1 MKKKILHIAEAF
13 GGGVFTYL
21 IALANASCEEF
32 DVTIAYTLRPQTP
45 DEFEKFLDDRVH
57 LIEMK
62 EVKREIRLL
71 QDLKGAAEIHR
82 IYRQVEPD
90 FVHLHS
96 SKAGFLGRMVID
108 CRRNHVIYT
117 PHGYSFLKKD
127 DSALT
132 RRVYKLIEKV
142 AAIKGGQIVGVSK
155 GEYEESLSLTKR
167 ASYVSNGI
175 NLNSIK
181 NIEIDNIT
189 EFDANK
195 LRIGTLGRIC
205 YQKNPETFNEIAKR
219 LPDDLFVWIGDGD
232 MSHVLTEK
240 NIAISSWM
248 EPNEALQILGR
259 INIFVLPSLWEGL
272 PISLLEAMYL
282 KKVCIVSNVVG
293 NRDVIAHG
301 VNGFIANS
309 VDDYV
314 QVINEIKAGK
324 WDIEKIVDRA
334 HQDVLEKY
342 NIDVMCQKYIQIY
355 QNVKKVKRR
364 QWKRKSA

>member
-21 IALANASCEEF
+21 IALANATCEEF

-45 DEFEKFLDDRVH
+45 DEFEKLLDKRIH

-71 QDLKGAAEIHR
+71 QDLKGAMEIRR
-82 IYRQVEPD
+82 IYRKVEPD

-127 DSALT
+127 DSRLK
-132 RRVYKLIEKV
+132 RKIYKGIEKI
-142 AAIKGGQIVGVSK
+142 AAVKGGEIVGVSR

-167 ASYVSNGI
+167 ASYISNGI
-175 NLNSIK
+175 DLNA
-181 NIEIDNIT
+181 IENMGIENNT
-189 EFDANK
+189 EFDMKK

-205 YQKNPETFNEIAKR
+205 YQKNPETFNEIAAK

-232 MSHVLTEK
+232 MRHVLTEK
-240 NIAISSWM
+240 NIAISTWL
-248 EPNEALQILGR
+248 EPQDALRLLGR
-259 INIFVLPSLWEGL
+259 VNLFILPSLWEGL

-282 KKVCIVSNVVG
+282 KKVCIVSDVVG
-293 NRDVIAHG
+293 NRDVIQHG
-301 VNGFIANS
+301 INGFIANEPE
-309 VDDYV
+309 DYV
-314 QVINEIKAGK
+314 RVIKEIKEGK
-324 WDIEKIVDRA
+324 WDIWKIVERA
-334 HQDVLEKY
+334 RQDICEKY
-342 NIDVMCQKYIQIY
+342 NLDVMCREYIQIY
-355 QNVKKVKRR
+355 QKVKKVKRR
-364 QWKRKSA
+364 KWKKRSA